1 MTLEEKL
8 VQRVAAIESDHV
20 SGASTLAGQAVDVLY
35 EALGL
40 GPSVVER
47 IGGALCRAQPAMAP
61 IWNATALALGSDGE
75 KSLGL
80 LRSRMTRAPESMAK
94 VLSRLLLPEPAAA
107 HRPTLSLAT
116 VSQSG
121 SVRACLTALADVAD
135 LRVICAEGRPM
146 YEGRLMAAEL
156 AQAGIAV
163 TLCTDAAVGV
173 VVGEAESAVDAVL
186 TGADAVTP
194 DWFLNKCGTHLLAT
208 AAASAGIPVYVLASR
223 STFLN
228 PILSGAVHGRVGPAQ
243 EVWPS
248 PPSDVD
254 VVNPYFERVP
264 LEVVSTFVTDVGP
277 IGTGSVYQICES
289 LVDSESAARAVA
301 VALI

>member
-1 MTLEEKL
+1 MTSEEKL
-8 VQRVAAIESDHV
+8 ARRVAAIESDHV

-40 GPSVVER
+40 GHSAVER
-47 IGGALCRAQPAMAP
+47 IGRALCRAQPAMAP
-61 IWNATALALGSDGE
+61 IWNATALALGPDGE
-75 KSLGL
+75 ESLRR
-80 LRSRMTRAPESMAK
+80 LRSRMARAPESMAK
-94 VLSRLLLPEPAAA
+94 VLSRLLLPEPVAAP
-107 HRPTLSLAT
+107 RPTLSLAT
-116 VSQSG
+116 VSHSG
-121 SVRACLTALADVAD
+121 SVMACLTALADIAE

-156 AQAGIAV
+156 ATAGIAV

-173 VVGEAESAVDAVL
+173 VVGEAESAVDAVV

-223 STFLN
+223 FTFLN
-228 PILSGAVHGRVGPAQ
+228 PILSGAVHGRGGPAQ

-248 PPSDVD
+248 QPSDVDVD

-264 LEVVSTFVTDVGP
+264 LEVVTTFVTDVGP
-277 IGTGSVYQICES
+277 IGTGSVHQVCES
-289 LVDSESAARAVA
+289 FVDAPLAKRVLS
-301 VALI
+301 LI

>member
-1 MTLEEKL
+1 M
-8 VQRVAAIESDHV
+8 
-20 SGASTLAGQAVDVLY
+20 
-35 EALGL
+35 
-40 GPSVVER
+40 
-47 IGGALCRAQPAMAP
+47 
-61 IWNATALALGSDGE
+61 
-75 KSLGL
+75 
-80 LRSRMTRAPESMAK
+80 
-94 VLSRLLLPEPAAA
+94 
-107 HRPTLSLAT
+107 
-116 VSQSG
+116 
-121 SVRACLTALADVAD
+121 
-135 LRVICAEGRPM
+135 
-146 YEGRLMAAEL
+146 
-156 AQAGIAV
+156 